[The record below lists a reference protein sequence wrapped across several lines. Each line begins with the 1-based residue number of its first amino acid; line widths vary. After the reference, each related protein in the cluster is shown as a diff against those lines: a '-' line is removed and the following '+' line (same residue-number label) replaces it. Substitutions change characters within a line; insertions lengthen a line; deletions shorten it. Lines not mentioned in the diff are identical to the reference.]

1 MIHTKKW
8 MVVPY
13 ESDDEKNENVKNKIS
28 DSDRILN
35 IQQDIY
41 KNEQK
46 ETQLKQP
53 DIVEEII
60 PNNIQ
65 IKQEVDKALKQV
77 KEEEN
82 SKQEEKAEVMKNI
95 IQEKDV
101 VIKKL
106 TSVIDERLSK
116 KTSKN
121 NKRKKVEFDINSSSY
136 VKNPSE
142 STRLKKKSHQLKKN
156 QELKETGNRF
166 ARDLD
171 ELNPRRQIQATK
183 QTSETPTPP
192 HLLRFDRLEQDNIL
206 IKDLDWNF
214 LNNNSNNVNIK
225 KR

>member
-121 NKRKKVEFDINSSSY
+121 NKRKKVEFDIRA
-136 VKNPSE
+136 V
-142 STRLKKKSHQLKKN
+142 HM
-156 QELKETGNRF
+156 
-166 ARDLD
+166 
-171 ELNPRRQIQATK
+171 
-183 QTSETPTPP
+183 
-192 HLLRFDRLEQDNIL
+192 
-206 IKDLDWNF
+206 
-214 LNNNSNNVNIK
+214 
-225 KR
+225 

>member
-1 MIHTKKW
+1 M
-8 MVVPY
+8 
-13 ESDDEKNENVKNKIS
+13 NNKIS
-28 DSDRILN
+28 DTDRILN

-65 IKQEVDKALKQV
+65 IKQEVDKAIKQV
-77 KEEEN
+77 KEEKE
-82 SKQEEKAEVMKNI
+82 EVMKNI

-106 TSVIDERLSK
+106 TSVIDERLRK

-121 NKRKKVEFDINSSSY
+121 NKRKNKVEYDINSSSY

-142 STRLKKKSHQLKKN
+142 STRFKKISHQLKKN
-156 QELKETGNRF
+156 QELKDTDNRF
-166 ARDLD
+166 ARNLD
-171 ELNPRRQIQATK
+171 ELNLRAQIEATK
-183 QTSETPTPP
+183 QRSETPTPP
-192 HLLRFDRLEQDNIL
+192 DFLRFDRINQDNIL